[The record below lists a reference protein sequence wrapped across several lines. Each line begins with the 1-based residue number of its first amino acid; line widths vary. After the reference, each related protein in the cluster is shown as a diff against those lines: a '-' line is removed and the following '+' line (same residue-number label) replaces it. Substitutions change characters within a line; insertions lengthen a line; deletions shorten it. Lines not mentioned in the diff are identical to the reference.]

1 MAVLSLGCASLDRLL
16 GGGIEAGVITNIYGA
31 PGSGKTNFALA
42 ASVACI
48 RQGKKV
54 IFIDTES
61 GLSPERFFQMKNTEE
76 DMKKM
81 VILKPN
87 DFRSQGD
94 IIKGLEGVVA
104 KEKAGLVVVDSMVG
118 LYRIAAHAE
127 KRSEANQE
135 LTCQFVA
142 LSRIAEKFGIPVLV
156 TNQVYAVFDSDDIE
170 LVGKDLPK
178 YYSKAL
184 ILIEKKGT
192 GKRRATIM
200 KHRHRPEDSFAD
212 FEIRDEGLVDAEK
225 KFGLF

>member
-1 MAVLSLGCASLDRLL
+1 MEFLALGCASIDKLL
-16 GGGIEAGVITNIYGA
+16 GGGLEAGVITNIYGA
-31 PGSGKTNFALA
+31 PGSGKTNFALQ

-81 VILKPN
+81 LILKPH
-87 DFRSQGD
+87 DFKSQSD
-94 IIKGLEGVVA
+94 VIKSLDSLIA

-127 KRSEANQE
+127 KRNEANQE

-142 LSRIAEKFGIPVLV
+142 LTHLAEKFRIPVLV
-156 TNQVYAVFDSDDIE
+156 TNQVYAVFDSD
-170 LVGKDLPK
+170 GPASRTCPPGRKWLPGWRPGGP
-178 YYSKAL
+178 ARP
-184 ILIEKKGT
+184 
-192 GKRRATIM
+192 RRAFS
-200 KHRHRPEDSFAD
+200 P
-212 FEIRDEGLVDAEK
+212 
-225 KFGLF
+225 